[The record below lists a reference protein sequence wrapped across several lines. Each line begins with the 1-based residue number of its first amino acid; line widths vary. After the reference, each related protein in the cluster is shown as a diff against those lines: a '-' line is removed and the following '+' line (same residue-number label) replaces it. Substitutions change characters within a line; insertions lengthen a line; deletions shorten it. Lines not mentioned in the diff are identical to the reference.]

1 MSHVV
6 KFDVTVLGCGSA
18 TPTMRH
24 APTAQV
30 VNHNEQLYLL
40 DCGEG
45 TQLQLRKY
53 KVKFQRI
60 NHIFITHLH
69 GDHFLGLSGL
79 ISTMHLLGR
88 TRDLNIYAHRD
99 LQKVTELQLEVS
111 HATLK
116 YTIIWHELN
125 FKEKQLLYEN
135 DQLFIESFPL
145 SHGIKCC
152 GFQIS
157 EKSKSLNMRPQVIDK
172 YQIPVP
178 RIRQIKQGAD
188 YTLSNGEI
196 VPNSALT
203 LPPSPVRSYAYCT
216 DTAYQKKTAQF
227 VEGVDLL
234 YHESTFLET
243 EATRA
248 KGTHHSTAKV
258 AAQVA
263 AEAGAKRLMLG
274 HYSARYRNDDEF
286 LVEAKPVFLE
296 TILADE
302 GLTVSV

>member
-69 GDHFLGLSGL
+69 GDHFLGLPGL
-79 ISTMHLLGR
+79 LSTMHLLGR
-88 TRDLNIYAHRD
+88 SRDLHVYAHRD
-99 LQKVTELQLEVS
+99 LQKGILIQLEIS
-111 HATLK
+111 HAKLK
-116 YTIIWHELN
+116 YNIVWHELN
-125 FKEKQLLYEN
+125 FKERTTLFES
-135 DQLFIESFPL
+135 DQILIESFPL
-145 SHGIKCC
+145 SHGIPCC
-152 GFQIS
+152 GYRIS
-157 EKSKSLNMRPQVIDK
+157 EKPKSLNMRPTVIGK
-172 YQIPVP
+172 YGIPIA
-178 RIRQIKQGAD
+178 RIRQIKHGAD
-188 YTLSNGEI
+188 YVLANGDV
-196 VPNSALT
+196 VPNSELT
-203 LPPSPVRSYAYCT
+203 LPPSDTRSYAYCT
-216 DTAYQKKTAQF
+216 DTAYHKRTAEF
-227 VEGVDLL
+227 VQGADLL
-234 YHESTFLET
+234 YHESTFLES

-248 KGTHHSTAKV
+248 KDTHHSTAKI

-263 AEAGAKRLMLG
+263 KEAGVGRLMLG
-274 HYSARYRNDDEF
+274 HYSARYRNDDAFIE
-286 LVEAKPVFLE
+286 EAKPIFSDTFLG
-296 TILADE
+296 DE
-302 GLTVSV
+302 GLKVSV